1 MDSVILENV
10 GGLHSHSLAH
20 ILNVDNTDDAEEL
33 NIIKHS
39 PYFDQENFIK
49 ISRGKNENFTVLSLN
64 IQSINAKFDQL
75 KILLH
80 LIQENN
86 CHISAICL
94 QETWLR
100 DDTNNALISLENYNF
115 ISQGKKCSS
124 HGGLAIYLHEKYNF
138 KTVPSPIISDILEG
152 HFIEIS
158 EVDTNRPTHI
168 LLGNIYRPPR
178 DVLLNYK
185 SFTEELA
192 LTFQTFKDRNY
203 DIIIGGDMNIDLLK
217 IKEKDS
223 VNEYFDMIVSSGFF
237 PRITLPTRISNSS
250 ATLIDNFLCKIT
262 KHSSNSVAGIL
273 LTSLSDHF
281 PYFISLAYSKSGKHT
296 DKYIEVKQTSHV
308 SINNFKSEI
317 ANSDIYSKMNKDI
330 DSDPNINYDI
340 IHNILKSATK
350 QHLAPKIVKFNKRR
364 HKRYCKINFLSR

>member
-20 ILNVDNTDDAEEL
+20 VDNTDDAEEL

-39 PYFDQENFIK
+39 PYFDQENFITILK
-49 ISRGKNENFTVLSLN
+49 EKNENFTVLSLN

-86 CHISAICL
+86 CHISAISL

-100 DDTNNALISLENYNF
+100 DDSNNALISIENYNF
-115 ISQGKKCSS
+115 ISQGKKCFS

-138 KTVPSPIISDILEG
+138 KTVLSPIISEILEG
-152 HFIEIS
+152 QFIEIS

-185 SFTEELA
+185 SFTEEQA
-192 LTFQTFKDRNY
+192 LTFQT
-203 DIIIGGDMNIDLLK
+203 
-217 IKEKDS
+217 
-223 VNEYFDMIVSSGFF
+223 
-237 PRITLPTRISNSS
+237 
-250 ATLIDNFLCKIT
+250 
-262 KHSSNSVAGIL
+262 
-273 LTSLSDHF
+273 
-281 PYFISLAYSKSGKHT
+281 
-296 DKYIEVKQTSHV
+296 
-308 SINNFKSEI
+308 
-317 ANSDIYSKMNKDI
+317 
-330 DSDPNINYDI
+330 
-340 IHNILKSATK
+340 
-350 QHLAPKIVKFNKRR
+350 
-364 HKRYCKINFLSR
+364 